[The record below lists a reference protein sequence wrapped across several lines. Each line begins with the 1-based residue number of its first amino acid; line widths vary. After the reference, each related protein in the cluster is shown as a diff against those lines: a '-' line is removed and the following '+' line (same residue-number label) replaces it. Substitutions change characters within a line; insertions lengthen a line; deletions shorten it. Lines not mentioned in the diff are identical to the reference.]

1 MGKVAI
7 ILGAT
12 GLTGSLLLEKLLQD
26 NRYDTIKI
34 FTRKSVQKKDPK
46 LKEFIGDLLCLENF
60 AKEFT
65 GDELYCCIGTTA
77 KKTPDKTSYK
87 NIDFGIPV
95 TAAKLCKQ
103 QKITTFLVIS
113 AIGANPESSIFYSR
127 IKGEMEQAILREEIP
142 NTYILRPSIIAGNRN
157 KNRMGEKIGIFFTK
171 FLQFLLVGK
180 LKKYRLI
187 SADKIALAMLKLANA
202 KPDITII
209 PSDKIETLSA
219 V

>member
-1 MGKVAI
+1 MGKTAI

-26 NRYDTIKI
+26 NRYDTVKI

-60 AKEFT
+60 VKDFT

-95 TAAKLCKQ
+95 IAAKLCKQ

-142 NTYILRPSIIAGNRN
+142 NTYILRPSIIAGDRNENRI
-157 KNRMGEKIGIFFTK
+157 GEKIGILVTK

-187 SADKIALAMLKLANA
+187 GADKIALAMIQLANA
-202 KPDITII
+202 KPNITII